1 MNRITGVAPAVN
13 TRGFNP
19 GDYLICNSSPSDYGV
34 QNMPPQPVEYPDVK
48 PPELANYIP
57 NGEVVDEFVNAA
69 FMEKM
74 NNL

>member
-1 MNRITGVAPAVN
+1 
-13 TRGFNP
+13 
-19 GDYLICNSSPSDYGV
+19 
-34 QNMPPQPVEYPDVK
+34 MPPQPVEYPDVK